1 MGTAPGNGMMG
12 DVLSQIRAYDL
23 RGALDRTR
31 ELLGRVRATL
41 GRWRS
46 GRPWRWSCV
55 VVAGLLGGW
64 LGLALGGQV
73 VTPIGPADVTFSLS
87 PQWHGET
94 VVNVAPLGQLAF
106 DTHAAPL
113 RIEAAITDIRL
124 SAAEEMF
131 TDPEAIDRMAA
142 GIGADLTDGVI
153 ALVLRSLIV
162 AVLGAALMGFLLFR
176 NARRALAS
184 ALTTLVVLVASGGA
198 AALTFNPSAIAEP
211 RYTGLIAGAP
221 QVVGSADDVV
231 SRFSEYQEQLA
242 GLVGNVAM
250 IYEATSTL
258 PVYDE
263 DESVIRVL
271 HVSDIQLNPA
281 SWSIIGTLRE
291 QYAVDVIVDSGDLTD
306 RGSAA
311 EDAFAEE
318 IGKLD
323 VPYVW
328 VRGQHDSM
336 GTQRAVAAQP
346 NAVVLDDD
354 VAEVGG
360 LTFYGAGDPRFT
372 PDATRLNPDAA
383 GVAALGEEQAASIA
397 GGDDDVDV
405 AILHTRTQARPFD
418 GVVPL
423 ALAGNEH
430 SRSTEL
436 TDLGT
441 RFLVQGSTGGAGLS
455 GLEQGRGRPTP
466 YQASVLYFDA
476 ETGRLQARDDIDL
489 GGIGLTS
496 AQVERHIEADPD
508 RVVGEVPEDEDE
520 GSPSEEPSS

>member
-1 MGTAPGNGMMG
+1 M
-12 DVLSQIRAYDL
+12 LSWGENRACDF
-23 RGALDRTR
+23 RGAYERF
-31 ELLGRVRATL
+31 RATL
-41 GRWRS
+41 RRWRA
-46 GRPWRWSCV
+46 GRLWRWSCV
-55 VVAGLLGGW
+55 FVAGLVGGW

-113 RIEAAITDIRL
+113 KLEATITDIRL
-124 SAAEEMF
+124 AAAEEMF
-131 TDPEAIDRMAA
+131 ADPEAINRMAA
-142 GIGADLTDGVI
+142 GIGADLTSGVT
-153 ALVLRSLIV
+153 ALLLRSAL
-162 AVLGAALMGFLLFR
+162 AATAGAAIMGLLLFR
-176 NARRALAS
+176 SAWRALAS
-184 ALTTLVVLVASGGA
+184 GATSLLVLVGFGGVA
-198 AALTFNPSAIAEP
+198 GLTFNPSAIAEP

-221 QVVGSADDVV
+221 MVVGSADDVV
-231 SRFSEYQEQLA
+231 SRFTEYQEQLA
-242 GLVGNVAM
+242 GLVGNVSM
-250 IYEATSTL
+250 IYEATSSL
-258 PVYDE
+258 PVYDD

-281 SWSIIGTLRE
+281 SWSIISTLQE
-291 QYAVDVIVDSGDLTD
+291 QYGVDVIVDSGDLTD

-311 EDAFAEE
+311 EDVFADE

-336 GTQRAVAAQP
+336 GTQRAVEAQP
-346 NAVVLDDD
+346 NTVVLDGD
-354 VAEVGG
+354 VEEVGG

-383 GVAALGEEQAASIA
+383 GVAALGKEQAASIA
-397 GGDDDVDV
+397 GGSDDVDV
-405 AILHTRTQARPFD
+405 AILHTRTQAEPFD

-423 ALAGNEH
+423 VLAGNEH
-430 SRSTEL
+430 RRSSEL

-441 RFLVQGSTGGAGLS
+441 RFLIQGSTGGAGLS
-455 GLEQGRGRPTP
+455 GLDHGSGRPTP

-496 AQVERHIEADPD
+496 AQVERHIEEDPG
-508 RVVGEVPEDEDE
+508 RNVGEPVEDEEDE
-520 GSPSEEPSS
+520 EDEEPSPAEDTP